1 MKEIAS
7 SDNAVFR
14 HALSLKDKRGRSVA
28 GEYLAEGE
36 RLVLDLFQ
44 YGFSGD
50 IRYILAEK
58 HMYDRHSTAFSGVE
72 TYCITDRLVEKL
84 SDTENGQG
92 LFAVVKIPG
101 SRPFSG
107 NSALFLDRVRDP
119 GNLGTVLRTAAAMG
133 FIDVALSGCADP
145 YAPKVVRAAM
155 GCVPKVNLVRNADL
169 SEIKR
174 AGYAVVCADMDGTP
188 LGRFRRPDKLC
199 LVIGNEA
206 GGISEDVAALAD
218 AAVSI
223 ETEGVESLNAAA
235 AAAILMYELKNKQQ
249 S

>member
-1 MKEIAS
+1 MKEITS
-7 SDNAVFR
+7 KDNAIFR
-14 HALSLKDKRGRSVA
+14 HALGLKDKRGRDAA

-44 YGFSGD
+44 YGFSAD

-58 HMYDRHSTAFSGVE
+58 RMYDRHSTAFSGVE
-72 TYCITDRLVEKL
+72 TYCITDRLAEKL

-107 NSALFLDRVRDP
+107 DSALFLDRVRDP
-119 GNLGTVLRTAAAMG
+119 GNLGTVIRTAAAMG
-133 FIDVALSGCADP
+133 FKDIALSGCADP

-155 GCVPKVNLVRNADL
+155 GCVPKVNLVRAADL
-169 SEIKR
+169 AEIRR
-174 AGYAVVCADMDGTP
+174 AGYVVVCADMNGTP
-188 LGRFRRPDKLC
+188 LRRFSRPQKLC

-206 GGISEDVAALAD
+206 DGISEAVKALAD

-223 ETEGVESLNAAA
+223 ETEGVESLNASV
-235 AAAILMYELKNKQQ
+235 AAAILMYELRTI
-249 S
+249 

>member
-1 MKEIAS
+1 MKEITS
-7 SDNAVFR
+7 KDNAIFR
-14 HALSLKDKRGRSVA
+14 HALGLKDKRGRDAA

-44 YGFSGD
+44 YGFSTN

-58 HMYDRHSTAFSGVE
+58 RMYDRHSTAFSGVE
-72 TYCITDRLVEKL
+72 TYCITDRLAEKL

-107 NSALFLDRVRDP
+107 DSALFLDRVRDP
-119 GNLGTVLRTAAAMG
+119 GNLGTVIRTAAAMG
-133 FIDVALSGCADP
+133 FKDIALSGCADP

-155 GCVPKVNLVRNADL
+155 GCVPKVNLVRAADL
-169 SEIKR
+169 AEIRR
-174 AGYAVVCADMDGTP
+174 AGYAVVCADMNGTP
-188 LGRFRRPDKLC
+188 LRRFSRPQKLC

-206 GGISEDVAALAD
+206 GGISEAVKALAD

-223 ETEGVESLNAAA
+223 ETEGVESLNASV
-235 AAAILMYELKNKQQ
+235 AAAILMYELRTI
-249 S
+249 